1 MTALHKAL
9 EKLHTA
15 IVFTLPEREIAAL
28 LKPNPRLTPA
38 QLIGIY
44 QEAYHL
50 RLRAAV
56 RSDYPATQDY
66 LGATCEELITAFVQ
80 STPSYNYN
88 LDRYSVDFADFTALH
103 ASPQAA
109 ALAALEAGL
118 TEAFMFQD
126 TSALTAS
133 ILAGMDEVALGATC
147 FKLHQ
152 SVRLLHLSCDAED
165 YFAAF
170 KANIKPRTIPVRDT
184 YLLLFRQHR
193 AVQRTKIC
201 FSEFALLQ
209 AIKAGANFNAALTA
223 ALERSGSESAILPHI
238 GGWLSG
244 WFMRGMIVA
253 IGQH

>member
-1 MTALHKAL
+1 MHKAL
-9 EKLHTA
+9 KKLHTA
-15 IVFTLPEREIAAL
+15 IISTLPEQEMTAL
-28 LKPNPRLTPA
+28 LQPNPRLTPA

-56 RSDYPATQDY
+56 RADYPATQDF
-66 LGATCEELITAFVQ
+66 LGATCEELITAFVR
-80 STPSYNYN
+80 STPSNHYN
-88 LDRYSVDFADFTALH
+88 LDQYSVAFADFTALH
-103 ASPQAA
+103 SSPQAA
-109 ALAALEAGL
+109 ALAALEAGV

-133 ILAGMDEVALGATC
+133 VLVGMDEMTLGATC
-147 FKLHQ
+147 FTLQQ
-152 SVRLLHLSCDAED
+152 SVRLLHLTYDAED

-170 KANIKPRTIPVRDT
+170 KTNTKPRTIAVRET
-184 YLLLFRQHR
+184 YLLLYRQHR
-193 AVQRTKIC
+193 AVQRMKIC
-201 FSEFALLQ
+201 FNEFALLQ

-223 ALERSGSESAILPHI
+223 TIERAGSESAILPHI

-253 IGQH
+253 IGQP

>member
-1 MTALHKAL
+1 MSALSKSL
-9 EKLHTA
+9 EQLHTA
-15 IVFTLPEREIAAL
+15 IVSTLPKQEVAAL
-28 LKPNPRLTPA
+28 LQPNPRLTPA

-56 RSDYPATQDY
+56 RADYPATQDY

-88 LDRYSVDFADFTALH
+88 LDLYSVAFADFISLH

-126 TSALTAS
+126 TPALSAST
-133 ILAGMDEVALGATC
+133 LAGMDEMALGATC
-147 FKLHQ
+147 FTLHQ
-152 SVRLLHLSCDAED
+152 SVRLLHLTCDAED

-170 KANIKPRTIPVRDT
+170 KASTKPRTIPVRET

-193 AVQRTKIC
+193 AVQRMKIC

-209 AIKAGANFNAALTA
+209 SIKAGANFNAALTA
-223 ALERSGSESAILPHI
+223 AIERSGSESTILPHI

-244 WFMRGMIVA
+244 WFMRDMIVA
-253 IGQH
+253 IDQH